1 MPPWQYIVASVIA
14 SAVVVGC
21 GGSDGSAAAGTAS
34 GGPVTATTIVGL
46 DTMKFN
52 PETIKVKAGT
62 QLKITFRNAGIIAHD
77 LVTEGGTQNAKLVNV
92 GSSKSQEGTFLANKP
107 GEYKILCT
115 QPGHVEAGMVGKIVV
130 E

>member
-21 GGSDGSAAAGTAS
+21 GGSDGSAAAGPAS
-34 GGPVTATTIVGL
+34 DGPVTATTIVGL